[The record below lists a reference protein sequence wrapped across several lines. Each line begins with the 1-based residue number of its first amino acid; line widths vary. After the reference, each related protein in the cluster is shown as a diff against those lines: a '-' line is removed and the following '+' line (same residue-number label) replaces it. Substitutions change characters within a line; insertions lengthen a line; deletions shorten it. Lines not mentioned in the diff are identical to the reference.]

1 MDFDDFAALVVVPKW
16 CRIDLVN
23 SVCRLLERQFGAGK
37 AFAEAVADFVAVLLD
52 ADLFAVAESA
62 IKQGVLVSGG
72 GEGGAGQE

>member
-23 SVCRLLERQFGAGK
+23 SVCRLLEHQFRTGK
-37 AFAEAVADFVAVLLD
+37 IFAEAVADFVAELLN
-52 ADLFAVAESA
+52 ADLFAIVELA
-62 IKQGVLVSGG
+62 IKQGVLVGGG